1 MTDDGTIQRTADGYT
16 LRFVRQLTHPATAVW
31 AALTEPD
38 ARAAWFFPGRLDLQ
52 AGGTVELTDSAH
64 GIRGR
69 TLAVDPPRL
78 LEFTWDSKDA
88 PGESVV
94 RFELAPTPGGCALT
108 FTHTVTVAANPD
120 RLAAGWH
127 MLLDALARH
136 LAGSATTS
144 GAVQSADTT
153 WTDHY
158 TRYSEQVARP

>member
-1 MTDDGTIQRTADGYT
+1 MTDEGTIQRTTDGYT

-52 AGGTVELTDSAH
+52 AGGTVELTDSEH
-64 GIRGR
+64 GVRGR
-69 TLAVDPPRL
+69 TLAVDPPRV

-94 RFELAPTPGGCALT
+94 RFELAPTPGGCTLT

-127 MLLDALARH
+127 MLLDALARY
-136 LAGSATTS
+136 LAGTATTS

-158 TRYSEQVARP
+158 TRYRGQVAGP